1 MKRRQVPHG
10 GRGTPRENTNGRRE
24 VIGDVKY
31 SVNVNGTEATRK
43 LEIFIERVIVEY
55 EGKNPALT
63 DLKKDRTQTY
73 SV

>member
-1 MKRRQVPHG
+1 M
-10 GRGTPRENTNGRRE
+10 
-24 VIGDVKY
+24 KY

-43 LEIFIERVIVEY
+43 PETFIERVIVEY